1 MAGAPLIVRIGDGFA
16 ARNRHQA
23 SSAKCCAWSA
33 RERNVSVA
41 VPFQNGARGRGR
53 RNLVRGVLYS
63 SSVALTP
70 PLPSVMSVHNMPRRD
85 EFSWSIDRRESPD
98 PRPARAM
105 RDAGSP
111 VRSCR
116 EIPAPILQPVCV
128 AARPSCHL
136 FTPRP
141 KCSFSTGR
149 APRADRKGAA
159 RSPSARGSGRS
170 SRQTRKPRRQA
181 VTTDPFG
188 SHFRASKEAVHR

>member
-1 MAGAPLIVRIGDGFA
+1 MVCVVAEGAIGSG
-16 ARNRHQA
+16 
-23 SSAKCCAWSA
+23 
-33 RERNVSVA
+33 
-41 VPFQNGARGRGR
+41 
-53 RNLVRGVLYS
+53 
-63 SSVALTP
+63 VALTP
-70 PLPSVMSVHNMPRRD
+70 PLPSTMSVHDMRGEVP
-85 EFSWSIDRRESPD
+85 WPIDRRESSD

-128 AARPSCHL
+128 ADRPSCHL
-136 FTPRP
+136 LTLRP

-149 APRADRKGAA
+149 APRAEKKGAA

-170 SRQTRKPRRQA
+170 NRQTRKPRRQA

-188 SHFRASKEAVHR
+188 SHFRASKEAVETRRMSELYVYLGNTIRSIQPRWSRYTYEIIPQRS